1 MYISEQE
8 FNQPFPACWH
18 SHRWLYEY

>member
-18 SHRWLYEY
+18 SHRWLCEY